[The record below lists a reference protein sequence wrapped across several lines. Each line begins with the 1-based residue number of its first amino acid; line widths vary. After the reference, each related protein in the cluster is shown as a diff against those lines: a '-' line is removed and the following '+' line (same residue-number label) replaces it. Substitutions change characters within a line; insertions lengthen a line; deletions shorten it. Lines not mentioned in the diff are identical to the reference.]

1 MPTHGHAVAA
11 VNGNTVAET
20 DVYEVVEGNVYFPRA
35 PSRASTSARRTTAP
49 TVPGRGTRATTQ
61 SLSVVRTPM
70 TWPLLPSAGDE
81 LKNAAWYYPETKEK
95 AAHFKDYVAFYKTKV
110 NVSTD

>member
-1 MPTHGHAVAA
+1 MPTHGHAVAT

-35 PSRASTSARRTTAP
+35 PSRASASARRTIAP
-49 TVPGRGTRATTQ
+49 TAPGRGTRAITQ
-61 SLSVVRTPM
+61 
-70 TWPLLPSAGDE
+70 LPIMVICIGDE

-95 AAHFKDYVAFYKTKV
+95 AAHFKDYVTFYKTKV

>member
-1 MPTHGHAVAA
+1 MPTNGHAVAT

-20 DVYEVVEGNVYFPRA
+20 DVYEVVEGNVYFP
-35 PSRASTSARRTTAP
+35 PASIKSEYFSKTDHSTHCP
-49 TVPGRGTRATTQ
+49 WKGTRATTR
-61 SLSVVRTPM
+61 SLSAAC
-70 TWPLLPSAGDE
+70 LLMMIYIGDE